1 METNNLTEKL
11 NTFTSFVLQDA
22 QEKREKLLEDVEKE
36 YSKKLDE
43 SETSILQSAY
53 ENIQQNIHDSKK
65 EANARVLHVQ
75 MESRKKLILKREE
88 IINEIMELSRK
99 RLNEF
104 AKSDE
109 YEEWLLS
116 KIKKAL
122 EEVGKG
128 SKTVYISSDDIGL
141 KEKIEQLP
149 QMSKINVEVTPERNF
164 IGGAKVLNTD
174 RKVAVD
180 YSFGEMLSLQKQAFL
195 QSSGLALS

>member
-195 QSSGLALS
+195 QSSGLVLS

>member
-128 SKTVYISSDDIGL
+128 SKTVYISSDDIGI